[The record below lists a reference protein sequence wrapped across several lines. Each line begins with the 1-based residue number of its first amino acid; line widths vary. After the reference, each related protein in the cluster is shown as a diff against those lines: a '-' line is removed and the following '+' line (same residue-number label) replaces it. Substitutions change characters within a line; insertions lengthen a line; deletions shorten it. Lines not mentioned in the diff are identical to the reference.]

1 MNYQLKSR
9 SHRLPFLIMFLI
21 GAIALIAQSPATSA
35 HSQGGSPLRL
45 RLKVESNTLRS
56 GEATKIFAEFLNRDY
71 QQVPNDGTRVVEFG
85 LASSGSPQT
94 GSGNVSPQRVTVRP
108 GEWSAAAT
116 FVPGQPGKLFIR
128 ASSDGLDAA
137 QTLVLITR
145 QQSSSSLLSQLVG
158 NVTYAEPQNEPEI
171 APKEFPPAP
180 ANGKY
185 QLIFQVSFLQAP
197 PPGTVVRI
205 STTLSSGGLMY
216 KGQQIGC
223 AVADIKLDE
232 GQANSDL
239 IGIFSAT
246 PGRITVSARV
256 VPNGPKDYAEIN
268 FESPQPSRII
278 FDSDPQSIPSYQ
290 QAVPLSVQLADEGGF
305 PIALG
310 ADREWRIRLTS
321 AADSALVDFEP
332 QSLVL
337 TRDRPSAQSVLH
349 FKRSPKASEIKLLAL
364 DEQNHSLRTGQKI
377 ITIQPPIVI
386 AAYWL
391 LLAAVFGGAVG
402 GLARQLHKADRVQR
416 IMPKWTGRYWDLGLI
431 GRISGSVVS
440 GLFLYWTIKLGLA
453 RVTLDLGTATVA
465 FFFGGIGGFAGLV
478 VLDRLVEWCF
488 KLLRWSLPWRRRGAV
503 AAHRLAPQAPAA
515 ASASVKT
522 P

>member
-94 GSGNVSPQRVTVRP
+94 GSGNVSPQRVTVGP

-246 PGRITVSARV
+246 PGRVTVSARV

>member
-1 MNYQLKSR
+1 MYYQSKSR
-9 SHRLPFLIMFLI
+9 SHRLSFLIMFLF

-35 HSQGGSPLRL
+35 HRQGGSPLRL

-56 GEATKIFAEFLNRDY
+56 GEATRIFAEFLNRDY

-94 GSGNVSPQRVTVRP
+94 GSGNVSPQRVTVGP

-116 FVPGQPGKLFIR
+116 FVSGQPGKLFIR

-145 QQSSSSLLSQLVG
+145 QQSSLLSQLFETVA
-158 NVTYAEPQNEPEI
+158 YAEPQDELEI
-171 APKEFPPAP
+171 SPKEFPPAP

-185 QLIFQVSFLQAP
+185 QVIFQVSFLQAP
-197 PPGTVVRI
+197 PSGTVVRI

-239 IGIFSAT
+239 ISIFSAT
-246 PGRITVSARV
+246 PGRIKVSARV
-256 VPNGPKDYAEIN
+256 VPNGPKDHAEIN

-290 QAVPLSVQLADEGGF
+290 QAVPISVQLADEGGF

-337 TRDRPSAQSVLH
+337 ARDRPSAQSVLR
-349 FKRSPKASEIKLLAL
+349 FKQSPRTSEIKLLAL

-377 ITIQPPIVI
+377 ITIQPPIVT

-416 IMPKWTGRYWDLGLI
+416 IMPKWTGRYWELGLI

-503 AAHRLAPQAPAA
+503 AAHRLAPQAPATT
-515 ASASVKT
+515 SAPVKT